1 MNLLN
6 TDQVKALQK
15 QSNDEL
21 NIFTNTVER
30 LENINKKINFERA
43 KRLEKIDTLQQEN
56 QSLSDTQERNN
67 KLLGKLKDFLEL

>member
-21 NIFTNTVER
+21 NIFTKTMER
-30 LENINKKINFERA
+30 LESINRKISFARA
-43 KRLEKIDTLQQEN
+43 SRLEKIDTLHQEN
-56 QSLSDTQERNN
+56 QALSDTQERNS